1 MTLGPIMG
9 SGCLAG
15 MMPLSTLAIITAC
28 LAQISVGD
36 FLLTIIGPLHMAE
49 QMLTDIEE
57 FHSIKRSMA
66 SYYSLFEPAA
76 ADTATVLLITI
87 VWTVVS
93 LGFYSMLHDGRARL
107 IVPGV
112 LGLFAVTEAH
122 HVFQALAKG
131 GYDAGLVTCLPYA
144 AVGGLLVAAV
154 WRELRQGYGPA
165 ASGAA
170 LATARAR

>member
-1 MTLGPIMG
+1 MARIRTLF
-9 SGCLAG
+9 L
-15 MMPLSTLAIITAC
+15 
-28 LAQISVGD
+28 
-36 FLLTIIGPLHMAE
+36 LLTIIGPLHMAE

-57 FHSIKRSMA
+57 FHSIRRSMA
-66 SYYSLFEPAA
+66 SYYALFEPAA

-122 HVFQALAKG
+122 HVVQALAKG
-131 GYDAGLVTCLPYA
+131 GYDAGLVTCVPYA
-144 AVGGLLVAAV
+144 VLGALLVAAV
-154 WRELRQGYGPA
+154 WRELKQEHG
-165 ASGAA
+165 STVDGAA
-170 LATARAR
+170 LATSRAS